1 MTTAGKSG
9 VKYFCPSLGAL
20 CSSGTPRFL
29 DLPAAL
35 TAIEVLLQM
44 ANKSADDSS
53 ARCPGSFAHI
63 MVYHIKQRCC
73 SLKKKHLLS
82 ASFASTFGRF
92 DALHF
97 EKWLMIKI
105 GHSSCKQR
113 L

>member
-63 MVYHIKQRCC
+63 MVYHIKQRYC
-73 SLKKKHLLS
+73 SLKRDIYYLLV
-82 ASFASTFGRF
+82 
-92 DALHF
+92 LHQLLG
-97 EKWLMIKI
+97 EMMLCTLKN
-105 GHSSCKQR
+105 G
-113 L
+113 

>member
-1 MTTAGKSG
+1 MKSG
-9 VKYFCPSLGAL
+9 
-20 CSSGTPRFL
+20 SGTPRFL
-29 DLPAAL
+29 DLPTTH

-97 EKWLMIKI
+97 EKWLIAM
-105 GHSSCKQR
+105 S
-113 L
+113 